1 MPYVEGASLRKKLI
15 GEKQLAVDD
24 ALTIARD
31 VAGALDYA
39 HSQNVIHRDVKPENI
54 LLHHNEG
61 MVADFGI
68 ALAVS
73 SAGGDRLTET
83 GFSLGTPEYMSPEQA
98 TAVRDLDGR
107 SDQYSLA
114 SVLYEMLTGEPPYP
128 GATGQVVIA
137 KRLTDPVPSARRLR
151 AGVPVVVDAVI
162 SKALAK
168 DAADRFVHC
177 AGFADALKPSVV
189 SEPIDA
195 PATEKQAE
203 RPSLL
208 VLPFANSSPDPAN
221 AYLSGGLTDELIADL
236 SKVKS
241 LRVIARNSSMKLKGT
256 AKDFATLGRELR
268 VHYVLEHWEV
278 GQRVRFSGEGVEID
292 CRGSQCGV
300 VPPRARAPRHV
311 LKDGCHR
318 SPSGLVAKPVLSNVE
333 GRRALRRSHRLRLEG
348 LLRDAATPS
357 CPGGLCGGEL
367 IARVVRGSVS
377 SVISVA
383 KW

>member
-1 MPYVEGASLRKKLI
+1 MPLHDSGEADGLLYYVMPYVEGASLRKKLI

-128 GATGQVVIA
+128 GARGQVVIA

-221 AYLSGGLTDELIADL
+221 AYLSGGLTDELITDL

-268 VHYVLEHWEV
+268 VRYVLE
-278 GQRVRFSGEGVEID
+278 GSVRRAGDDLRITAQLVDVDDDSPIWAERYTGKLDNVFDFQEKVSRSIVAALNVELS
-292 CRGSQCGV
+292 R
-300 VPPRARAPRHV
+300 RAP
-311 LKDGCHR
+311 
-318 SPSGLVAKPVLSNVE
+318 
-333 GRRALRRSHRLRLEG
+333 GRRDTS
-348 LLRDAATPS
+348 
-357 CPGGLCGGEL
+357 
-367 IARVVRGSVS
+367 
-377 SVISVA
+377 
-383 KW
+383 